1 MKRLNI
7 NLTDAEHTR
16 FKLACV
22 KQGHDMTAVLKEL
35 MKQYVKSQ
43 KVKKKRH

>member
-1 MKRLNI
+1 MKRLNV
-7 NLTDAEHTR
+7 LLDDAEHTR

-22 KQGHDMTAVLKEL
+22 KQGLEMTTVLKEF